1 MLGKRVKCKD
11 CGNVFLAEQ
20 TAPEGPEPSA
30 DPPPEEG
37 IEFLAAAV
45 TTPSTAP
52 ASYKPRTIE
61 PRKGEKSTFI
71 DFLAFR
77 RMITPI
83 IIQILFWVDVVL
95 CVVWGAVYIGKG
107 VAAQG
112 EFQRQIQGRV
122 FLTEGSAG
130 SYYAWVGVG
139 DVLVGVA
146 IIIFGPIVVRVCY
159 EILILFFRMNET
171 LTDIRNNTEK
181 P

>member
-1 MLGKRVKCKD
+1 
-11 CGNVFLAEQ
+11 
-20 TAPEGPEPSA
+20 
-30 DPPPEEG
+30 
-37 IEFLAAAV
+37 
-45 TTPSTAP
+45 
-52 ASYKPRTIE
+52 
-61 PRKGEKSTFI
+61 
-71 DFLAFR
+71 
-77 RMITPI
+77 MITPI